1 MFWKLKINVLSCSTS
16 SGGRR
21 PFYVIKKYID
31 GEKQITYV
39 KIINKFFFEKIFLN
53 SKVNKNRPKL
63 III

>member
-16 SGGRR
+16 SGGKR
-21 PFYVIKKYID
+21 PFHAIKKYMD
-31 GEKQITYV
+31 GEKLITYV
-39 KIINKFFFEKIFLN
+39 KIINKFFEKIFLN